1 MFLRAISAS
10 FVGCVLLMIP
20 IAATATDRGPS
31 TPEERKQV
39 IELIHAWQAN
49 PLGPQAKDQ
58 FATVLKFFAD
68 VPDMT
73 VHVCMI
79 LDKLPKGDKKDAN
92 TIFGGAFMGQAA
104 FVIENVEKR
113 VDLTGEYQAGIESAL
128 HVYEVL
134 LKTNSKDRESYLDD
148 LLQRRESGTL
158 ADFVK
163 ERSLAACKN

>member
-1 MFLRAISAS
+1 MFLRTLFAT
-10 FVGCVLLMIP
+10 FVGCVCLIAP
-20 IAATATDRGPS
+20 IAAAAERGPS
-31 TPEERKQV
+31 TPDERKQV

-49 PLGPQAKDQ
+49 PLGPEAKDH

-79 LDKLPKGDKKDAN
+79 LDKLPKGDKKDGN

-104 FVIENVEKR
+104 FVIENVDKKA
-113 VDLTGEYQAGIESAL
+113 DPTGEYQAGTEGAL
-128 HVYEVL
+128 RVYELL
-134 LKTNSKDRESYLDD
+134 LKANPKDRESYLDD
-148 LLQRRESGTL
+148 LIERREHGTL